1 MKNGVLAAAVVYI
14 LWGLLPI
21 YWKALAVVP
30 SSEIMGHRV
39 VWSLPVALALLLVQG
54 QAGRLRQMARRPVTW
69 LPSVATAGLLSVNW
83 LTYLWAN
90 NNGHIVET
98 SLGYFINPL
107 VNVLLGL
114 IFLRERL
121 RPGQWGAVAL
131 AAAGVLYLTISYGQ
145 PPWIALTLALSFGFY
160 ALIRKT
166 AALGP
171 VEGLTLELS
180 IMFVPTAAYLFYRAG
195 SGVGA
200 FGRLDM
206 RTDLMLMAAGVL
218 TCIPLAL
225 FAFGARRVPLTTL
238 GILQYVSPTLQF
250 LIGVYLYGEAFT
262 QARLIGFG
270 LIWLALALYTT
281 EGFLARRSRGLQLK
295 LRSGDAS
302 NA

>member
-1 MKNGVLAAAVVYI
+1 MRSGVLAAATVYI

-30 SSEIMGHRV
+30 SPEIMGHRV
-39 VWSLPVALALLLVQG
+39 VWSLPVALVLLVAQD
-54 QAGRLRQMARRPVTW
+54 QAGRLRQVARRPAVW
-69 LPSVATAGLLSVNW
+69 LPSIATAGLLSINW

-131 AAAGVLYLTISYGQ
+131 AAAGVLYLTVSYGQ

-180 IMFVPTAAYLFYRAG
+180 IMFVPTAAYLLYRAG
-195 SGVGA
+195 SGAGA
-200 FGRLDM
+200 FGRLDL

-218 TCIPLAL
+218 TCIPLVL

-270 LIWLALALYTT
+270 FIWLALALYTT
-281 EGFLARRSRGLQLK
+281 EGFLARRSRNLQLK
-295 LRSGDAS
+295 SCSDDTSSA
-302 NA
+302 